1 MNIINDILEGLIKG
15 FTSSNKNVKLVV
27 KISIILVML
36 AIGVVLIGELKA
48 DSLDKK
54 NFDIIG
60 GVLGLIGA
68 LLGFGLK
75 VYEDTKESEKRA
87 EKIESLEKEIKEKP
101 DESQTA
107 WELARLKLESYL
119 NKNLKQ
125 VSSIFYLSATV
136 MLVGFGLIIFGVYKV
151 YSDPELLNP
160 SILVTSTG
168 VIVNFIGGTLLLIYR
183 STMNQAKGYVEVL
196 ERINAVGMSIQ
207 ILESIDDKNL
217 ELKDSTTA
225 DIAKELLKIYSK
237 SGIESTVGNNV

>member
-1 MNIINDILEGLIKG
+1 MNLINDILEGIIKG
-15 FTSSNKNVKLVV
+15 FKSDNKNIKLIV
-27 KISIILVML
+27 KISIILVMI
-36 AIGVVLIGELKA
+36 AIVVVLIGEINSE
-48 DSLDKK
+48 SLNKR

-75 VYEDTKESEKRA
+75 VYQDTKESEKRA

-101 DESQTA
+101 EESQTA

-119 NKNLKQ
+119 NKNLQQ

-136 MLVGFGLIIFGVYKV
+136 MLVGFGLIIFGVFKV
-151 YSDPELLNP
+151 FSDPELLNP
-160 SILVTSTG
+160 SILVTCAG
-168 VIVNFIGGTLLLIYR
+168 IIVNFIGGTLLLIYR
-183 STMNQAKGYVEVL
+183 STMSQAKGYVEVL

-225 DIAKELLKIYSK
+225 EVAKELLKIYGNSK
-237 SGIESTVGNNV
+237 STVGNNV

>member
-1 MNIINDILEGLIKG
+1 MGLFNDIIEGLIKG
-15 FTSSNKNVKLVV
+15 FTSSNKNLKLIVKASIAFVILAILVV
-27 KISIILVML
+27 LV
-36 AIGVVLIGELKA
+36 GELKA
-48 DSLDKK
+48 DDVNKK
-54 NFDIIG
+54 SFDLVA
-60 GVLGLIGA
+60 GVLGLVGA
-68 LLGFGLK
+68 FLGFGIK
-75 VYEDTKESEKRA
+75 VYEDTKENEKRA
-87 EKIESLEKEIKEKP
+87 KKIESLEKEIKEKP

-136 MLVGFGLIIFGVYKV
+136 MLVGFGLIIFGIYKV
-151 YSDPELLNP
+151 YSNPELLNP
-160 SILVTSTG
+160 SILATCTG

-225 DIAKELLKIYSK
+225 EIAKELLKIYGK
-237 SGIESTVGNNV
+237 SNLKSTVGNNV

>member
-1 MNIINDILEGLIKG
+1 
-15 FTSSNKNVKLVV
+15 
-27 KISIILVML
+27 
-36 AIGVVLIGELKA
+36 
-48 DSLDKK
+48 
-54 NFDIIG
+54 
-60 GVLGLIGA
+60 
-68 LLGFGLK
+68 
-75 VYEDTKESEKRA
+75 
-87 EKIESLEKEIKEKP
+87 
-101 DESQTA
+101 
-107 WELARLKLESYL
+107 
-119 NKNLKQ
+119 
-125 VSSIFYLSATV
+125 

-225 DIAKELLKIYSK
+225 ELLKIYSK

>member
-1 MNIINDILEGLIKG
+1 MSLFNDIIEGLIKG
-15 FTSSNKNVKLVV
+15 FTSSNKNLKLIVKVSIAFVILAILVV
-27 KISIILVML
+27 LV
-36 AIGVVLIGELKA
+36 GELKA
-48 DSLDKK
+48 DDVNKK
-54 NFDIIG
+54 SFDLVA
-60 GVLGLIGA
+60 GVLGLVGA
-68 LLGFGLK
+68 FLGFGIK
-75 VYEDTKESEKRA
+75 VYEDTKENEKRA

-151 YSDPELLNP
+151 YSNPELLNP
-160 SILVTSTG
+160 SILVTCTG

-225 DIAKELLKIYSK
+225 EIAKELLKIYGK
-237 SGIESTVGNNV
+237 NNLKSTVGNTV